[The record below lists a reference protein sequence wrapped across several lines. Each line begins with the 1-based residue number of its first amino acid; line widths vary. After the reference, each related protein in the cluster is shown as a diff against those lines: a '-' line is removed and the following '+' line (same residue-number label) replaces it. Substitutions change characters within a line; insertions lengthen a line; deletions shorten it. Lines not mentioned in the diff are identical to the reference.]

1 MNPRLNRPLSLLAAT
16 FLCFTMF
23 TANASAFQLQ
33 CGTCS
38 GGANADSANGGANCT
53 GESVSITANVSGAD
67 CYLVFNQWG
76 SPPYSCKPQ
85 DCSAEVTRT
94 WAGLP
99 ANSPM
104 EWCTTYTQIPNV
116 QRCWKQPN
124 GSDPS
129 SGASGSGTSILS
141 EVLTCGLTGNFSIET
156 QCGTVATATVECTY
170 DC

>member
-1 MNPRLNRPLSLLAAT
+1 MNRQLNSLLALLVAT
-16 FLCFTMF
+16 LLGSTVPV
-23 TANASAFQLQ
+23 AKASPLQIQ

-38 GGANADSANGGANCT
+38 GGANADSANGCANCT

-99 ANSPM
+99 ANTSM

-129 SGASGSGTSILS
+129 SGSSGAGTSVLS

-156 QCGTVATATVECTY
+156 QCGTVATATVDCTY